1 MQRVLMRAK
10 RRLSASVDVE
20 LVNAAHAAV
29 DEGRAARVSGGVNDT
44 ALPLTRTSCYT
55 GFVVLRNVTITLDE
69 ETARW
74 ARVEAARRDVSV
86 SRFIGQML
94 HERMDDD
101 VRYEQAMKSLFS
113 RRPRPLGYRA
123 NKPTRDELHDRAALR
138 GH

>member
-1 MQRVLMRAK
+1 M
-10 RRLSASVDVE
+10 
-20 LVNAAHAAV
+20 
-29 DEGRAARVSGGVNDT
+29 
-44 ALPLTRTSCYT
+44 
-55 GFVVLRNVTITLDE
+55 VLRNVTITLDE

-101 VRYEQAMKSLFS
+101 VRYGQAMKSLFS
-113 RRPRPLGYRA
+113 RGPRPLGYRA
-123 NKPTRDELHDRAALR
+123 SKPARDELHDRAALR